1 MPNNT
6 QPSRRAKITDEN
18 RSESS
23 RLKSIWDSRP
33 HRTQAEFGEHYQLGN
48 QANVGHYLNARSA
61 LNPKAAAAFASE
73 LKCEISDFSPRIA
86 KEIASLTQ
94 VTQASSIL
102 PSGHF
107 GTPTAKTTLEQA
119 VQVVAD
125 RLNTLSDSQRAQAAQ
140 RLQTLALAPDSIKAR
155 DALMTALTPALNMPS
170 AETADFAP
178 PVPDSVFSRK
188 TTTAS

>member
-1 MPNNT
+1 MVS
-6 QPSRRAKITDEN
+6 QHIKGRRPISLEAVIAYAKG
-18 RSESS
+18 
-23 RLKSIWDSRP
+23 
-33 HRTQAEFGEHYQLGN
+33 F
-48 QANVGHYLNARSA
+48 
-61 LNPKAAAAFASE
+61 
-73 LKCEISDFSPRIA
+73 KCRVEEISPRLA
-86 KEIASLTQ
+86 KEIAALTQ
-94 VTQASSIL
+94 VAQAASIP

-107 GTPTAKTTLEQA
+107 GTPAAKTTLEQA

-155 DALMTALTPALNMPS
+155 DGLMTALTPALNMPS